1 MYYISHIVSN
11 HKNQK
16 MKKLLSI
23 AIVLGMITLNSCKK
37 DEVVSQDVAFG
48 AMLMGSEEVPAVT
61 TTAMGT
67 FSGVYNKTTKILTY
81 TISYTGM
88 TPTAWHLHKG
98 AKGATGGVIFDL
110 GKTFTTPFSA
120 ATVAL
125 TTDQETDL
133 MNGMY
138 YANFHSAKSP
148 SGEVRGQL
156 LKK

>member
-1 MYYISHIVSN
+1 
-11 HKNQK
+11 
-16 MKKLLSI
+16 MKKLLQI

-37 DEVVSQDVAFG
+37 AEVVSQDVTFG
-48 AMLMGSEEVPAVT
+48 AMLMGSEEVPAVS

-98 AKGATGGVIFDL
+98 ARGATGGVIFDI
-110 GKTFTTPFSA
+110 GRTFTSPFSA
-120 ATVAL
+120 ATIAL
-125 TTDQETDL
+125 TADQETDL

-138 YANFHSAKSP
+138 YANIHSTKSP
-148 SGEVRGQL
+148 SGEIRGQL
-156 LKK
+156 MKQ